1 MLAGRANL
9 KIVIYQRI
17 TGLNNDEILDDE
29 GFLNLYN
36 EFLKQEILRLSG
48 KNTVTHIFKDFEVK
62 NDEFEKLHKEMNNY
76 I

>member
-1 MLAGRANL
+1 M
-9 KIVIYQRI
+9 IYQRI
-17 TGLNNDEILDDE
+17 SGLNNEDLLEDEQ
-29 GFLNLYN
+29 FLNLYN